1 MEKLHF
7 VFLLRWMLVCI
18 FVFSACSQ
26 GGYQVKS
33 SGLVIRLSSDG
44 EIKSL
49 TVKGKRFDKPISAYT
64 GIAGCRQDGTTIVKQ
79 TDDGTIRFE
88 RTWVHDSLQQ
98 SCVVIDQFIPTA
110 NSIRWELTVK
120 GKGEPWGSLIQTR
133 IHYPVDQGTTYWT
146 AWGFPQYNPSTVDKT
161 VAKKL
166 TAYPGGTKSMWNVLN
181 EKNNVWIDPLV
192 AVPFSDVTYYY
203 GAPYFDDS
211 IKKIFFVPF
220 NGDIFCIPMATVIEP
235 KCGVG
240 LTFALSPEDEIIDLV
255 MHTSAQGDL
264 VFDRIYNR
272 ISADHECRFAMDIT
286 AHADDWRPALAWMSN
301 RYPAYFNP
309 VNDHVH
315 QLSGTGAYSNHYTD
329 FDTEK
334 MQKMCFSINWQ
345 ASFDFPYMGM
355 FLPPVGRDEPWL
367 RFLYRDT
374 ITVRAMNDYAAEMKA
389 KGFFVLNYFNVTEFG
404 ANIIY
409 PKPALKPET
418 KPSLKS
424 ETKPEA
430 KAALKPE
437 AKSEAKAALKPALK
451 VSDENELW
459 KDCNALL
466 YTRFPGAILG
476 RPDACVSRPE
486 YRGATP
492 PEPWHSWEGCIAV
505 DCGDAAYHDFLL
517 DQARRHVAE
526 LPDAFGICI
535 DRLDWLQLFNER
547 ADDGL
552 AWFKGKRV
560 RSLYTSWKRLMDDLA
575 PVFHDAGKFIW
586 ANNHLKRIDIL
597 NHVDGIFDE
606 FTYTGVPLN
615 TTALL
620 CINKP
625 ASGWV
630 DQAATVKHEGGDAFF
645 HKYLYMGVFPMC
657 PFPGN
662 DHSIQPDA
670 EVDRFYLDY
679 GPLMQ
684 WMKSR
689 QWVLEPHVISVEN
702 DLAKANIF
710 KIPDGYSIPVVYGES
725 DRVRVRLS
733 NIHDL
738 NRQTTCLAYH
748 PGKERPVAVNL
759 SKAGK
764 DWYIDVPLERGCAM
778 IKLTTK

>member
-1 MEKLHF
+1 MKPIIL
-7 VFLLRWMLVCI
+7 FLLRWMLACI

-26 GGYQVKS
+26 GGFQVKTA
-33 SGLVIRLSSDG
+33 GLVITLSPEG

-49 TVKGKRFDKPISAYT
+49 TVKGKRFNKPVCASTI
-64 GIAGCRQDGTTIVKQ
+64 IAGCRQEGTTIVQ
-79 TDDGTIRFE
+79 QMDDGTIRFE
-88 RTWVHDSLQQ
+88 RTLVHDSLQQ
-98 SCVVIDQFIPTA
+98 SCVVTDKFIPTA
-110 NSIRWELTVK
+110 NSIRWELTVQ

-133 IHYPVDQGTTYWT
+133 IHYPAGQGTSYWT
-146 AWGFPQYNPSTVDKT
+146 AWGFPQYDPSTVDET
-161 VAKKL
+161 TAKRL
-166 TAYPGGTKSMWNVLN
+166 TAYPGGSKSMRHLLN
-181 EKNNVWIDPLV
+181 EKNNVWIDPLI
-192 AVPFSDVTYYY
+192 AVPFSDATYYY
-203 GAPYFDDS
+203 GAPYFDD
-211 IKKIFFVPF
+211 KIAKLYYVPF
-220 NGDIFCIPMATVIEP
+220 DGNIFCIPMATVIEP
-235 KCGVG
+235 ECGVG

-264 VFDRIYNR
+264 VFDRIFNR
-272 ISADHECRFAMDIT
+272 ISANHECRFAMDIT
-286 AHADDWRPALAWMSN
+286 AHADDWRPALAWMSR
-301 RYPAYFNP
+301 RYPGYFNP
-309 VNDHVH
+309 VNDQVH

-345 ASFDFPYMGM
+345 ASFDFPYMGL

-374 ITVRAMNDYAAEMKA
+374 ITIRAMNAYAAEMKA

-404 ANIIY
+404 AKVIY
-409 PKPALKPET
+409 PKPALE
-418 KPSLKS
+418 
-424 ETKPEA
+424 
-430 KAALKPE
+430 
-437 AKSEAKAALKPALK
+437 

-459 KDCNALL
+459 KDCNAFL
-466 YTRFPGAILG
+466 YTKIPDAILG
-476 RPDACVSRPE
+476 RPDANVTRHE

-492 PEPWHSWEGCIAV
+492 PEPWYSWERCIAV
-505 DCGDAAYHDFLL
+505 DCGDATYHDFLL

-526 LPDAFGICI
+526 LPDASGICI
-535 DRLDWLQLFNER
+535 DRMDWLQLFNER

-552 AWFKGKRV
+552 AWYKGKRV
-560 RSLYTSWKRLMDDLA
+560 RSLYTSWKRLMDDLG

-586 ANNHLKRIDIL
+586 VNNHLKRIDVL

-606 FTYTGVPLN
+606 FTYAGVPLN

-630 DQAATVKHEGGDAFF
+630 DNAATVKNEGGDAFF
-645 HKYLYMGVFPMC
+645 HKYLYMGLFPMC

-662 DHSIQPDA
+662 DHSIQPDE

-725 DRVRVRLS
+725 DRVRVKLS

-738 NRQTTCLAYH
+738 DKQTSCTAYY
-748 PGKERPVAVNL
+748 PGKERPVAVSL
-759 SKAGK
+759 SQAGK
-764 DWYIDVPLERGCAM
+764 DWYIDVPLERGCTM
-778 IKLTTK
+778 IKLKN